1 MEIDPTSLQ
10 GHDKEDIISVF
21 IEHVV
26 KTEEEVEEKETRGGK
41 TTDLKLYLLDN
52 QGFEFGTIETTVEHL
67 ATSDDTDRNT
77 KNWIADHVVDE
88 QSIDDDLSFLQIS
101 TPDAGR
107 TDDFLVV
114 RSNGYFW
121 ILTTERKEWCRK
133 TVEKLIQY
141 LPGVERLY
149 LSSDD
154 LEDIVEGLQ
163 DAYVS
168 GFTAKYHAPYRK
180 RDATLVFHGA
190 EENDLDKG
198 EEAFDATP
206 SRIEWDQTN
215 SPAAAIQGANTNDG
229 HLSVENVREGS
240 EAKAVNTILGLTEDY
255 QERDR
260 ANYEVEH
267 KPTRTIFDD
276 GSQAIDG
283 HTAIELTDPDRDD
296 APNLAEELQEDVLS
310 GLQYNAGMWGDDT
323 FFVQDKEHEE
333 VFELA
338 LEPPNIILY
347 ARENTTALS
356 LRSFCQEILDEFDST
371 YSLEKK
377 QNMLVGQ

>member
-52 QGFEFGTIETTVEHL
+52 QGFEFGTVETTVEHL
-67 ATSDDTDRNT
+67 TSDDTDRNI

-190 EENDLDKG
+190 EENDLDKA

-215 SPAAAIQGANTNDG
+215 SPAAAIQRANTNDG

-296 APNLAEELQEDVLS
+296 APNLAEEFQEDVLS

-333 VFELA
+333 VFEIA

-356 LRSFCQEILDEFDST
+356 FRSFCQEILDEFDST

-377 QNMLVGQ
+377 QNVLVGQ